1 MSLGL
6 SSGSV
11 ELAPPDPTWAVAFAA
26 ERARLVAAVRPLPLT
41 LEHVGSTAVPGLPAK
56 PILDLLG
63 GHPPGADP
71 VGYVAACEA
80 AGFTYRGEYGVPGRH
95 YFVRDDA
102 AGRRTHHLHLVAEGG
117 ALWRSHL
124 AFRDY
129 LRQHPARA
137 AEYTALKSALAARF
151 PADRPAYTEGKAAF
165 ITETLRL
172 AGAPPTA

>member
-6 SSGSV
+6 FSGSV
-11 ELAPPDPTWAVAFAA
+11 ALAPPDPRWTTAFAA
-26 ERARLVAAVRPLPLT
+26 ARDRLVAAADPLPLA
-41 LEHVGSTAVPGLPAK
+41 LEHVGSTAVPGLPSK

-71 VGYVAACEA
+71 LAYVAAFEA
-80 AGFTYRGEYGVPGRH
+80 AGFTHRGEYGIPGRH

-117 ALWRSHL
+117 ALWRAHL

-129 LRQHPARA
+129 LRQHPARV
-137 AEYTALKSALAARF
+137 AEYAALKCALAARF
-151 PADRPAYTEGKAAF
+151 PADRAAYTEGKAAF
-165 ITETLRL
+165 IAETLRL
-172 AGAPPTA
+172 AGVPPGA